1 MSQKS
6 IKRSDS
12 AERDIELSQTSR
24 ESEGPQDSTVPEA
37 ESAPETGATPVPIT
51 ATYNRNTGNL
61 AGNGMSP
68 KEKADH
74 ARKVVSAQMSQW
86 AYSNAR
92 TQLTSGIRSVNRML
106 EQLQSENDARPVDV
120 QPETNESLE
129 VLRVSLRL
137 DRTNVSGA
145 NSQDNLGLDRPAMA
159 ALLGSQ
165 IQTACTHLGS
175 LQRRV
180 DDQSSK
186 VFVTGDINTG
196 KTAFCNA
203 LLHRHLLPEDQLP
216 CTTVFCEVREARE
229 NDNIEEVHAI
239 PLSLAPGSVNE
250 CISNYDPHDTST
262 YEIFPLTELDELV
275 PQSDK
280 YAMLKVYIR
289 DDARAADSSLLR
301 NGTVDI
307 ALIDSPGLNRDSV
320 QTSEVIS
327 RQDEIDLVVF
337 VVNAENQLTL
347 SAQEFIALA
356 SREKKLM
363 FFAVNKFDR
372 IRDKERCK
380 RLILDQIKELS
391 PESYKRA
398 PEFVHFLTGPRHD
411 DGPGGDGD
419 DSDDDNDDND
429 PDFQNMENNLRNF
442 VLKRRAQSK
451 LLPAKTY
458 LTKVLHDITSIS
470 QSNLSTFKE
479 EESNIKEELK
489 SLDEEVATSK
499 KHYSTFT
506 KAIDA
511 LADQTVT
518 ETYDYTKQSI
528 MNCLNI
534 SISDMPQYQGISQ
547 LYDFVFYT
555 EHYIRDQIRDSIV
568 RSELHARA
576 ETKRAVEQIC
586 QDGQNELGDEFMSN
600 RVFDSSLM
608 FSQSV
613 HSLSKKFSMPLT
625 VSDLYAPSW
634 EGLMN
639 YLSWA
644 LFSPAKLLEG
654 NKPAAIPST
663 EKDDSKSGSLALV
676 GSVLGLGN
684 YPISQ
689 YWKRPSLLFTSKLP
703 ALAIYSLGGS
713 KIVTTVIFNGLS
725 TFTWRSLGQIS
736 GSVLVVATLLG
747 ASYFVYDLPRA
758 LPQNLLAKYTER
770 LQSLDYTHT
779 NSKRISGEVAGVLR
793 TPTREIVRT
802 CELLVD
808 RKQENKREL
817 ERRRESNTLAL
828 HFFEQLLATATTQTA
843 ATAAI
848 NLEIE

>member
-6 IKRSDS
+6 VTSGQRAGEETGD
-12 AERDIELSQTSR
+12 ELSRTQSAGSGR
-24 ESEGPQDSTVPEA
+24 SSPSSAVPEVESPSQGAA
-37 ESAPETGATPVPIT
+37 EPIPIA
-51 ATYNRNTGNL
+51 ATYNRNTGEFDANS
-61 AGNGMSP
+61 ASP
-68 KEKADH
+68 QEKA
-74 ARKVVSAQMSQW
+74 AYAAKVASAQMSQW

-92 TQLTSGIRSVNRML
+92 TQLTSGIRSVSNML
-106 EQLQSENDARPVDV
+106 KQLKEENEARPVDV
-120 QPETNESLE
+120 NAKTNAELE
-129 VLRVSLRL
+129 VLRVNLRL
-137 DRTNVSGA
+137 DRSSVS
-145 NSQDNLGLDRPAMA
+145 STQDNLGLDRPAMA

-165 IQTACTHLGS
+165 IQTACSHLSS

-180 DDQSSK
+180 GDQSSK
-186 VFVTGDINTG
+186 VFITGDVNTG

-239 PLSLAPGSVNE
+239 PLSLVPGSVSE
-250 CISNYDPHDTST
+250 CISRYDPHDSTT
-262 YEIFPLTELDELV
+262 YEVFPLSELDDLV
-275 PQSDK
+275 PQSEK

-289 DDARAADSSLLR
+289 GDARPADASLLR

-320 QTSEVIS
+320 QTSEVIA

-380 RLILDQIKELS
+380 RLILEQIKDLS

-398 PEFVHFLTGPRHD
+398 PEFVHFLAEPRHD
-411 DGPGGDGD
+411 DDPDGNGD
-419 DSDDDNDDND
+419 DDNNNSDDDNDPN
-429 PDFQNMENNLRNF
+429 FKNLENSLRNF

-458 LTKVLHDITSIS
+458 LTKVLGDLTSIS
-470 QSNLSTFKE
+470 KSNLATFKA
-479 EESNIKEELK
+479 EESNINEELT
-489 SLDEEVATSK
+489 SLETEVAKAT
-499 KHYSTFT
+499 KHYAAFT
-506 KAIDA
+506 KDIDT

-528 MNCLNI
+528 MQCLDINA
-534 SISDMPQYQGISQ
+534 SNMPQYQGISR

-586 QDGQNELGDEFMSN
+586 GDAQEALGDEFMSN
-600 RVFDSSLM
+600 RAFDSSLM

-613 HSLSKKFSMPLT
+613 HSLSKNFSMPLEI
-625 VSDLYAPSW
+625 SDLYAPSW
-634 EGLMN
+634 EGLMD

-644 LFSPAKLLEG
+644 LFSPAKLLQGGETPDE
-654 NKPAAIPST
+654 KT
-663 EKDDSKSGSLALV
+663 EEKGTMALV

-684 YPISQ
+684 YPLSQ

-713 KIVTTVIFNGLS
+713 KIITTVVFSGLR

-736 GSVLVVATLLG
+736 GSVLAVATLLTV
-747 ASYFVYDLPRA
+747 SYFVHDLPRA
-758 LPQNLLAKYTER
+758 LPQNLLAKYTAR
-770 LQSLDYTHT
+770 LQSLDYIHT

-793 TPTREIVRT
+793 IPTREIVRT

-808 RKQENKREL
+808 RKQETRRGL
-817 ERRRESNTLAL
+817 ERRKQSNALAL
-828 HFFEQLLATATTQTA
+828 RFFDQLLASATAQQS

-848 NLEIE
+848 NLDIE